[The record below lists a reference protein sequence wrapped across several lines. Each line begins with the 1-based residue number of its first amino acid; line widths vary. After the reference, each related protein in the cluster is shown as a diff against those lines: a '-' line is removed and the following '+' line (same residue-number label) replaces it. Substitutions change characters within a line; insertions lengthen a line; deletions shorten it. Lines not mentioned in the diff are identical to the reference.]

1 MEKDIEIL
9 AKKIQSLPK
18 GYISNKTIGGK
29 VRHYLQWAENGK
41 TKSQYIPD
49 EDYERIKLEIA
60 KRKELQKEL
69 KAMQNNKS
77 VKVSIEYETNV
88 TTGNDLKVLVNYV
101 KKYKKRDC
109 YKILND
115 YLNGEI
121 NPRICSIYGLRR
133 TGKTTLIFQAIL
145 SMKNENLKKTAYI
158 KIRKGQ
164 TMQML
169 DHDLKKLLKLEY
181 KYIFID
187 EITFMEDFID
197 TASILSDIYAASGMK
212 IVISGTDSLG
222 IWFASK
228 YELYD
233 RTYFVHT
240 TWIPY
245 SEHSF
250 ILGINDIDE
259 YIHYGGTLRVGGK
272 NFDDDELMNEEVSF
286 RDDESTRRYIDTAIC
301 GNIQHSL
308 KCFEDGSHF
317 RKLRELYEAH
327 ELTNAINRIIE
338 SMNHRFVVNVL
349 ISDFKSN
356 DLYLAK
362 KNLLKEKNVI
372 LKSDALLKIDETSVI
387 NHLMEILEI
396 KNKQNQI
403 INISDEHIREI
414 KEYLMA
420 LELIEEC
427 PVRYLGAKKD
437 DEDKNILFTQPGM
450 RYCQAQA
457 LVFSLK
463 KDKYFLS
470 IDERERDY
478 VCNKILDSIKGRM
491 LEEIVL
497 YESKRKLKKNFEVFK
512 LEFIDGEFDMVVM
525 NKETYECKIY
535 EIKHSKE
542 IDSNQYRHIANEKRC
557 SETEKMFGK
566 IIGKYV
572 LYRGNNC
579 TIENGIEYLNVS
591 EYLNNL

>member
-1 MEKDIEIL
+1 M
-9 AKKIQSLPK
+9 
-18 GYISNKTIGGK
+18 
-29 VRHYLQWAENGK
+29 
-41 TKSQYIPD
+41 
-49 EDYERIKLEIA
+49 
-60 KRKELQKEL
+60 QKEL

-115 YLNGEI
+115 YLYGEI

-145 SMKNENLKKTAYI
+145 SMKNEDLKKTAYI

-212 IVISGTDSLG
+212 IVISGADSLG

-245 SEHSF
+245 SEYSF
-250 ILGINDIDE
+250 LLGINDIDE
-259 YIHYGGTLRVGGK
+259 YIHYGGTLRVREE

-286 RDDESTRRYIDTAIC
+286 RDNESTRRYIDTAIC

-356 DLYLAK
+356 DLNLAK

-372 LKSDALLKIDETSVI
+372 LKSDALQKIDETRVI

-463 KDKYFLS
+463 KINTF
-470 IDERERDY
+470 
-478 VCNKILDSIKGRM
+478 
-491 LEEIVL
+491 
-497 YESKRKLKKNFEVFK
+497 
-512 LEFIDGEFDMVVM
+512 
-525 NKETYECKIY
+525 
-535 EIKHSKE
+535 
-542 IDSNQYRHIANEKRC
+542 
-557 SETEKMFGK
+557 
-566 IIGKYV
+566 
-572 LYRGNNC
+572 
-579 TIENGIEYLNVS
+579 
-591 EYLNNL
+591 